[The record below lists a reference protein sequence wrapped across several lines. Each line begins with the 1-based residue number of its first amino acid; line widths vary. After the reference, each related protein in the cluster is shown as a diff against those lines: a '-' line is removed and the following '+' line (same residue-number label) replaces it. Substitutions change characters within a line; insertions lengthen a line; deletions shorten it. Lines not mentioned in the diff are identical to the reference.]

1 MAMVRTKVSIGMK
14 KALSVSHVCLILMVA
29 VSSVSWGMQ
38 PENVPISNCAFT
50 KYLEDPGN
58 RAKYEFT
65 FAKARASY
73 ASVNN
78 YDNAAMYG
86 VIVKAGFD
94 VENGENLDSFSAGC
108 LSCHDGKSASNV
120 RPNLQNT
127 PDKKS
132 IMKMVSA
139 KHPIG
144 MDYEKYS
151 TNNKNLK
158 SLDEMS
164 QDLTL
169 AEGRVSCITCHDPLN
184 SGRNHLTIT
193 KTGIDLCS
201 ACHIF

>member
-1 MAMVRTKVSIGMK
+1 MVRTQVSNGMK
-14 KALSVSHVCLILMVA
+14 KVLSVSLVCLILV
-29 VSSVSWGMQ
+29 VTVVSVSWGI
-38 PENVPISNCAFT
+38 PLEKAPISNCEFS
-50 KYLEDPGN
+50 KYLEDPAN

-65 FAKARASY
+65 IEKARASY
-73 ASVNN
+73 ASVSK

-94 VENGENLDSFSAGC
+94 AENGENLDSFSAGC

-120 RPNLQNT
+120 RPNLQNN

-144 MDYEKYS
+144 MDYEKY
-151 TNNKNLK
+151 TTTNKNLK

-164 QDLTL
+164 QNLTL

-184 SGRNHLTIT
+184 SGQNHLTIT

-201 ACHIF
+201 ACHNF